1 MSVLQVNELVKTYG
15 AQTAVDHI
23 SFEINKGEIVGFL
36 GPNGAGK
43 STTMKMIA
51 GILTPD
57 SGVILINGQ
66 TFTSDQTLI
75 KKSIAYLPEQNPLY
89 HDLYVRE
96 ALEFMAQLH
105 QLNNP
110 RQIIA
115 EAIHVTGLEK
125 EQHKRIGALSK
136 GYKQR
141 VGLAQSILHQPD
153 LFILDEATTGL
164 DPNQILDIRDLIRSL
179 GKDHAILIS
188 THILQ
193 EVESICQRCIVIHQG
208 RIIADE
214 PMLAFKN
221 KLNHQAQATIRFA
234 SNISVDALK
243 KRWVSSVANEDGSF
257 TISDA
262 DPLLT
267 QQLFQWA
274 VTNHLVIDELKRV
287 EHKME
292 EVFHSLTQTL
302 HPK

>member
-1 MSVLQVNELVKTYG
+1 MSILQVTDLVKTYG
-15 AQTAVDHI
+15 TQIAVDHI
-23 SFEINKGEIVGFL
+23 SFELNKGEIVGFL

-51 GILTPD
+51 GILSPD
-57 SGVILINGQ
+57 SGKININGKP
-66 TFTSDQTLI
+66 FSAAHIEI

-89 HDLYVRE
+89 YDMYVME
-96 ALEFMAQLH
+96 ALEFMASIH
-105 QLNNP
+105 QLNNS
-110 RQIIA
+110 RQIIQD
-115 EAIHVTGLEK
+115 AIQVTGLEK
-125 EQHKRIGALSK
+125 ERHKRIGSLSK

-214 PMLAFKN
+214 PMPAFKN
-221 KLNHQAQATIRFA
+221 KLNHQAQASIRFA
-234 SNISVDALK
+234 SPVTADALK
-243 KRWVSSVANEDGSF
+243 KQWSSVTADADGSF
-257 TISDA
+257 TITDS

-267 QQLFQWA
+267 QHLFQWA
-274 VTNHLVIDELKRV
+274 VNNHLVIDELKRV

-292 EVFHSLTQTL
+292 EVFHSLTQTMNS
-302 HPK
+302 K